1 METYLVSRSELAQQM
16 DSGLFSLGT
25 DGSNDKVGTDGS
37 NDQSGIKKLNPV
49 LIRWFGDNKGKV
61 SPQLLDMGDGKR
73 VPLRHFLTT
82 SNLF

>member
-25 DGSNDKVGTDGS
+25 DGSND
-37 NDQSGIKKLNPV
+37 QSGITKLNPV
-49 LIRWFGDNKGKV
+49 LIRWFGDNKVKV
-61 SPQLLDMGDGKR
+61 SAQLLDMGDGKR

-82 SNLF
+82 SNPF

>member
-25 DGSNDKVGTDGS
+25 DGSND
-37 NDQSGIKKLNPV
+37 QSSIKKLNPV
-49 LIRWFGDNKGKV
+49 LIRFLGDNKVKV

-82 SNLF
+82 SNPF